1 MNNRERVERM
11 RQLREEA
18 RTAKE
23 RHEVPSPDEMEAAL
37 ERVQKTASITFEL
50 DINGW
55 RIVYLTSAVP
65 MPNTII
71 PALTVV
77 YFKPVLAVAT
87 PYMPE
92 IPGWLSV
99 TLSSL
104 ATGRATLLVDE
115 RAITVGFRA
124 TCQAAE
130 DWLKLELARAAGMKF
145 REHSILKPDEVIYT
159 KTP

>member
-23 RHEVPSPDEMEAAL
+23 RHEVPSPDEMEAAI

-55 RIVYLTSAVP
+55 RTIFLTSAVP
-65 MPNTII
+65 MPNERI

-87 PYMPE
+87 PYMPD
-92 IPGWLSV
+92 IPGWLAV
-99 TLSSL
+99 TVLSL
-104 ATGRATLLVDE
+104 ATGRATLLIGE
-115 RAITVGFRA
+115 RAITVGFKA

-130 DWLKLELARAAGMKF
+130 DWLKLELARAAGMRF